1 MLPVGVAPH
10 AQQPGQSLKEEA
22 LHPGSHG
29 VVSGRRAVVNV
40 DDKDGDDDGEGDKDH
55 DEEEIFSYQ
64 RDHLE
69 REQKQHSAEQFH
81 FKSPKKMCCLLAVTQ
96 QSFKHCEDVESHPL
110 HQIFSSSLIAR

>member
-22 LHPGSHG
+22 LDPGSHG
-29 VVSGRRAVVNV
+29 VVSGGGAVVDV

-55 DEEEIFSYQ
+55 DEEQIFSDQ

-69 REQKQHSAEQFH
+69 TEQKQHSAEQFH
-81 FKSPKKMCCLLAVTQ
+81 FKSPKKMCFLSAVTQ
-96 QSFKHCEDVESHPL
+96 QSFKRCEDVESHPL